1 MTGSLILKRA
11 PIGVSEDDYDVL
23 ENGKVVCRTFHL
35 DAAAPEGRPWMWAS
49 GQSADSVSRA
59 AHGYA
64 ETREAAMAAFAK
76 SWRGNKK
83 PRLQERGKVK
93 GVHPMRGTHGATNS

>member
-11 PIGVSEDDYDVL
+11 PIGDNQDDYDVL
-23 ENGKVVCRTFHL
+23 EDGKIVGRIFHL

-49 GQSADSVSRA
+49 GHGGHIKRA

-64 ETREAAMAAFAK
+64 ETRDAAMAAFAK
-76 SWRGNKK
+76 SRSKK
-83 PRLQERGKVK
+83 RCTSSTTTTWLPGLSTARTL
-93 GVHPMRGTHGATNS
+93 